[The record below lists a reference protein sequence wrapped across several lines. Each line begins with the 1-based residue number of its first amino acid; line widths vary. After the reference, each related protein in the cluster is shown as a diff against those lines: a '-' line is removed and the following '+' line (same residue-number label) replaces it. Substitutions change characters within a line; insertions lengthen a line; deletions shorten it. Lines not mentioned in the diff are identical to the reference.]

1 MCSVALVVSLCDPEE
16 CSRPGS
22 SVCGIFPA
30 RLLEWVAM
38 PSFKWSSQPRD
49 RTHISWTG
57 RQILYHWATREAPH
71 TLNRSLVI
79 AKPPSLLP
87 LHHFS
92 AAVFF
97 LKHDQVIL
105 YVNYTS
111 IKETLERVNGSTLG
125 SLGFYT
131 WLFKIWPSP
140 SGRIPSTSWAIRR
153 STAQTS
159 RT

>member
-1 MCSVALVVSLCDPEE
+1 MFLMFVVWCPTLCDLMD
-16 CSRPGS
+16 CSPPGS
-22 SVCGIFPA
+22 SVHEISQA
-30 RLLEWVAM
+30 RILEWVAI
-38 PSFKWSSQPRD
+38 PFSRRSSWPKDQ
-49 RTHISWTG
+49 TCISCTG

-131 WLFKIWPSP
+131 WLFFGVLHMTLQNLALRFWENS
-140 SGRIPSTSWAIRR
+140 
-153 STAQTS
+153 
-159 RT
+159 